1 MTRCLRPMT
10 ARILYAAAVLA
21 FLLAHCLSYPAAV
34 CAMACDDDAECVREC
49 LE

>member
-1 MTRCLRPMT
+1 MTCCLRPMT

-34 CAMACDDDAECVREC
+34 CTMACDDDAECVREC